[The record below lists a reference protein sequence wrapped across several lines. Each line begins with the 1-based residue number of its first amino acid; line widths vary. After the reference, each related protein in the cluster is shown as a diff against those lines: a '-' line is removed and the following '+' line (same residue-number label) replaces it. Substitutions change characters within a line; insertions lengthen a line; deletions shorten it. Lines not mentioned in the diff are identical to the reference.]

1 MHSIAM
7 ERWLMY
13 TFLLLT
19 LSGCARRELDT
30 VCQLAKDILAEP
42 RVAPKARVAHFRR
55 QEGHFASGVAKDAVR
70 AALRAQPDARYSSFL
85 EVARAEV
92 PGWSCPS
99 LEVLLAPPDPSSVR
113 D

>member
-1 MHSIAM
+1 MD
-7 ERWLMY
+7 RWFVY
-13 TFLLLT
+13 LLAVLI

-42 RVAPKARVAHFRR
+42 RVSPEARVAHFRR
-55 QEGHFASGVAKDAVR
+55 QEGHFASGVAKDAVQ
-70 AALRAQPDARYSSFL
+70 AALRAQPEARYSSFL

-99 LEVLLAPPDPSSVR
+99 LEVVLAPPDPRSAS